1 MGYLRCEV
9 GFNGFYDGCY
19 REALKPKVG
28 SPMYGRQPAILRLY
42 PFSREKSREFLV
54 RGFKEYG
61 MVVSEE
67 ELDEVVETLNGYVG
81 WLTYY
86 GNYRCVRRLSHREAL
101 EKVYDEGKLIM
112 LEELKRF
119 LKNRRNQSK
128 YVELLRSLPARWSE
142 LERKLRVN
150 RKVLRDML
158 RSLEDAM
165 IVEKKGLTYTIP
177 DPILRRL
184 VLELRI

>member
-42 PFSREKSREFLV
+42 PFSRKKSREFLV

-61 MVVSEE
+61 VVVSEE

-81 WLTYY
+81 
-86 GNYRCVRRLSHREAL
+86 
-101 EKVYDEGKLIM
+101 
-112 LEELKRF
+112 
-119 LKNRRNQSK
+119 
-128 YVELLRSLPARWSE
+128 
-142 LERKLRVN
+142 
-150 RKVLRDML
+150 
-158 RSLEDAM
+158 
-165 IVEKKGLTYTIP
+165 
-177 DPILRRL
+177 
-184 VLELRI
+184 